1 MFFKKA
7 YAHVGEA
14 WDEELEKRWKR
25 NRGGGG
31 GVGEG
36 QERGRVRNKG
46 HMGFKCSAS
55 FSLSLAQMMGLSVDF
70 KST

>member
-1 MFFKKA
+1 MMEKKQR
-7 YAHVGEA
+7 
-14 WDEELEKRWKR
+14 RW
-25 NRGGGG
+25 GGGM
-31 GVGEG
+31 GEG

-55 FSLSLAQMMGLSVDF
+55 FSLSLAQMMGLPVDF